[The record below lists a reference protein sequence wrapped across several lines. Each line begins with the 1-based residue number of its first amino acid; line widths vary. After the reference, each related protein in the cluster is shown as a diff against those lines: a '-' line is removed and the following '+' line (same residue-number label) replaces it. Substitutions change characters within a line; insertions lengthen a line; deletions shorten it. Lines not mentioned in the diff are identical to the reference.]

1 MPPFDALEAAPAR
14 RPSSTSTQLV
24 IAAPVLSP
32 AQAETQV
39 VRVNDDHDAK
49 RVEEAKARA
58 VELEQR
64 IQDLEAQVHVREQTI
79 RDLEALA

>member
-58 VELEQR
+58 VELEQSR
-64 IQDLEAQVHVREQTI
+64 
-79 RDLEALA
+79 ALASTPRHKTRH